1 MERPVLEGPFLVDFQ
16 SRLRARALGQ
26 IAGLLISGPGILR
39 FSLSDETQE
48 LVKWDVTVTKLGEG
62 TFSIAWSLRQHNRH
76 RCHKTRCSLLSAS
89 SKLDQ
94 ITARMRRQ
102 AIQHRRYIEGLVK
115 KFDPNARIVGA
126 ASHFDGRLLA
136 LIGR

>member
-62 TFSIAWSLRQHNRH
+62 TFSIAPVTPPAQPTPVPQNPLQS
-76 RCHKTRCSLLSAS
+76 TLS
-89 SKLDQ
+89 
-94 ITARMRRQ
+94 
-102 AIQHRRYIEGLVK
+102 
-115 KFDPNARIVGA
+115 
-126 ASHFDGRLLA
+126 
-136 LIGR
+136 